1 MKKKEVLI
9 LEKTM
14 SSEERIRRAEEI
26 YNRRKEKYNGSI
38 RVSSSSVN
46 VNSKPEYMMLK
57 KVILQVLICLV
68 IYLIFYL
75 IKNSNYIFSENVLQR
90 AKEFLS
96 YDINFQSVYDTVN
109 NYYNNTINWIF
120 GFNKNEENSDNQNLE
135 ANSNVQT
142 NEDAQNTSEEQ
153 NGDIQANEEQNSDA
167 QENTNEQQNGGAQ
180 SNTNDQQNGNAQT
193 NIDNQTD
200 GSEQTNNDSNNVQNS
215 ELGIGGGTDD
225 DSVVGQSVELSQ
237 MEIDANFIKANCSFI
252 LPLKGTIT
260 SRYGPR
266 EATEIVS
273 GNHKGIDIAANTGT
287 VFCAAMAGTV
297 VEFSS
302 EGSYGN
308 HIYIQN
314 GEVITLYAHCSKIY
328 LQTGQTVAQGMQVGE
343 VGETGN
349 ATGPHLHFEVRR
361 SGRTVNPEYIMAF

>member
-1 MKKKEVLI
+1 
-9 LEKTM
+9 M

-75 IKNSNYIFSENVLQR
+75 IKNSNYIFSESVLQR
-90 AKEFLS
+90 VKEFLS
-96 YDINFQSVYDTVN
+96 YDINFQSVYDTVG
-109 NYYNNTINWIF
+109 NYYNNTINWLS
-120 GFNKNEENSDNQNLE
+120 GFNKNDENSDDQ
-135 ANSNVQT
+135 NVQIDENVQVNVDNQQ
-142 NEDAQNTSEEQ
+142 NENTQVNTDE
-153 NGDIQANEEQNSDA
+153 NSQVDK
-167 QENTNEQQNGGAQ
+167 QINTNEEINATNET
-180 SNTNDQQNGNAQT
+180 SENTQVNDN
-193 NIDNQTD
+193 
-200 GSEQTNNDSNNVQNS
+200 SNNEQVQ

-225 DSVVGQSVELSQ
+225 DNGGAQPVELSQ
-237 MEIDANFIKANCSFI
+237 MEIDANFIKENCSFI

-266 EATEIVS
+266 EATQIVS

-287 VFCAAMAGTV
+287 IFCSAMAGTV
-297 VEFSS
+297 IEVSS

-314 GEVITLYAHCSKIY
+314 GEVVTLYAHCSKIY
-328 LQTGQTVAQGMQVGE
+328 LQKGQTVTQGMQVGE

>member
-1 MKKKEVLI
+1 
-9 LEKTM
+9 M

-26 YNRRKEKYNGSI
+26 YNRRKEKYNGNI

-46 VNSKPEYMMLK
+46 VNSKPEYTMLK

-75 IKNSNYIFSENVLQR
+75 IKNSDYIFSENFLQR
-90 AKEFLS
+90 ANEFLS
-96 YDINFQSVYDTVN
+96 YDINFQSVYETVSG
-109 NYYNNTINWIF
+109 YYNNVIGWFSGI
-120 GFNKNEENSDNQNLE
+120 GVNKENTQEDKQSDDNTQEDNNAQEDQQGNTSSEENQQGETSAQDNQP
-135 ANSNVQT
+135 
-142 NEDAQNTSEEQ
+142 
-153 NGDIQANEEQNSDA
+153 
-167 QENTNEQQNGGAQ
+167 
-180 SNTNDQQNGNAQT
+180 SNTNTQENQQNAEGDNNIENTQVNEETQVDEKNKNNENNNQT
-193 NIDNQTD
+193 NANQVGNT
-200 GSEQTNNDSNNVQNS
+200 T
-215 ELGIGGGTDD
+215 ELGIGGGTDNEEN
-225 DSVVGQSVELSQ
+225 QQNAQVELSQ
-237 MEIDANFIKANCSFI
+237 MEIDANFIKENCSLI

-273 GNHKGIDIAANTGT
+273 ANHKGIDIAANTGT

-297 VEFSS
+297 VEVSS

-314 GEVITLYAHCSKIY
+314 GEVVTLYAHCSKIY
-328 LQTGQTVAQGMQVGE
+328 LQKGQIVAQGMQIGE

-349 ATGPHLHFEVRR
+349 ATGPHLHFEIRR
-361 SGRTVNPEYIMAF
+361 SGRTVNPEYIMSF